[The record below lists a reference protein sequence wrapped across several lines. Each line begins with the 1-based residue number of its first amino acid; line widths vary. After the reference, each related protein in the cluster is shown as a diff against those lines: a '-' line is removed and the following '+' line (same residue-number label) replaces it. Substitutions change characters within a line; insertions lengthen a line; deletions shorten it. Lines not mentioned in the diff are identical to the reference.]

1 MGSIKKEIVVEAH
14 VDDVWAII
22 RDFGQGP
29 IRMAPGYVT
38 ECRLDG
44 PGVRVATFVNGTV
57 LRERLIAL
65 DEAERRFVYSIV
77 GDSVTPQ
84 HNNAS
89 MQVFPHDN
97 GSRFVWI
104 HDVLPD
110 ELAVAFG
117 VGMDE
122 GLRVFKE
129 TVEAAV
135 TANS

>member
-1 MGSIKKEIVVEAH
+1 MGSVKKEIVVEAT
-14 VDDVWAII
+14 VEDVWAII
-22 RDFGQGP
+22 GDFDQGP
-29 IRMAPGYVT
+29 IRMAPGFVT

-65 DEAERRFVYSIV
+65 DEVQRRFVYSIV
-77 GDSVTPQ
+77 GDSVTPK

-89 MQVFPHDN
+89 MQVFPHDS

-117 VGMDE
+117 ASMDQ
-122 GLRVFKE
+122 GLEVFKR
-129 TVEAAV
+129 TVEGAI
-135 TANS
+135 TADS